1 MISAENLILFT
12 KWISAMP
19 KKTIDKFQNIY
30 FSNVSNKTE
39 LDFYKSFFHNSEL
52 VLNSFLFDLSFI
64 AKSAYEFDLFIF
76 IDVCNMFTDNLI
88 NDIKENIINPKG
100 GEIWIFCHDG
110 NKNNSKYVNNV
121 LNKTNFRSSTVKF
134 NSEFS
139 LIIIK

>member
-19 KKTIDKFQNIY
+19 KQTIDKFQKIY
-30 FSNVSNKTE
+30 FSNISKKTE
-39 LDFYKSFFHNSEL
+39 FDFYKSFFHNSQL

-64 AKSAYEFDLFIF
+64 SKSAYEFDLFIF
-76 IDVCNMFTDNLI
+76 IDICDMFTYNLI

-100 GEIWIFCHDG
+100 GEIWIFCHNDI
-110 NKNNSKYVNNV
+110 KNNSKYVNNT

-134 NSEFS
+134 NDEFS